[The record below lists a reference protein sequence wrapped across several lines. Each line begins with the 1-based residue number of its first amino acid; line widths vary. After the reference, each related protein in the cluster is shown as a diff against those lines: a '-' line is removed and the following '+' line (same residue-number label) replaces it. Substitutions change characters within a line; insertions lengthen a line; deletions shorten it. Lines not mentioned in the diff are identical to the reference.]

1 MSAALLRSARVAS
14 SVLHPQGPVETA
26 GCECDQLNTR
36 FVHMKHL
43 LYTLSSVLG
52 RMQMGVTNG
61 HRNPSLKDF
70 QRTVLIR
77 ICTDWGEGTPRRVG
91 KPLVGGRQV
100 RDSFLN
106 SWAQ

>member
-1 MSAALLRSARVAS
+1 
-14 SVLHPQGPVETA
+14 
-26 GCECDQLNTR
+26 
-36 FVHMKHL
+36 
-43 LYTLSSVLG
+43 
-52 RMQMGVTNG
+52 MGVTNS